1 LASSSRVRAQLVS
14 RGDKVA
20 VRDYLAASARENL
33 MLIELVDAIGR
44 RRSSGEA
51 PPRVVAAWRGREIF
65 GVASLRPSMAFDHA
79 MTREGLE
86 ACLSLLGGFE
96 NGLIKSERAG
106 VTRVWSYLA
115 QHGRRAVIDRGEMAY
130 ALAAADW
137 REVDPHPDPGVKVRA
152 AVEEDLEELVIAA
165 RGSLREE
172 ERYDPFEGDPTGF
185 RRWVRGRLQ
194 RARVVEQDGRLVFVG
209 YADVRRAEGWLIQG
223 VFTWP
228 EVRRRGFAR
237 VGMAGIIDEAFR
249 LGADHVQLS
258 VVEDNRAGAG
268 LYEALGFEAFSELRT
283 IQYC

>member
-1 LASSSRVRAQLVS
+1 LARKSRVRAQLVS

-20 VRDYLAASARENL
+20 VRDYLVASPRENL
-33 MLIELVDAIGR
+33 MLIELVDGIGR
-44 RRSSGEA
+44 RTISGEVS
-51 PPRVVAAWRGREIF
+51 PRAVAAWRGPEIL

-79 MTREGLE
+79 ITPEGLDV
-86 ACLSLLGGFE
+86 CLAQLAGFE
-96 NGLIKSERAG
+96 NGLVKSEREC
-106 VTRVWSYLA
+106 VEKVWAYLSL
-115 QHGRRAVIDRGEMAY
+115 QGRRAVIDRGETAY
-130 ALAAADW
+130 VLAAADW
-137 REVDPHPDPGVKVRA
+137 READPHPDPGVKVRA
-152 AVEEDLEELVIAA
+152 AVDDDLEELVFAA

-172 ERYDPFEGDPTGF
+172 QRYDPFEGDPTGF
-185 RRWVRGRLQ
+185 RRWVRSRLQ

-228 EVRRRGFAR
+228 DVRRQGFAR

-249 LGADHVQLS
+249 LGAEHVQLS

-268 LYEALGFEAFSELRT
+268 LYEGLGFEAFSQLRT